1 MKKCLFI
8 LLILFLSVSAYA
20 GHIAGGEIFYRYI
33 GPTPGNPNSSR
44 YLITVRLFRECN
56 PPPNQNTSIGT
67 ADMPTSVPIAIYNNT
82 SPSTVVSG
90 SITVPRKT
98 NDSLKLNNPDPCII
112 LPSGSNICYIV
123 GTYEQVQDLPN
134 TANGYVVAFQTCCRT
149 YNVANVQTFP
159 IVDAN
164 GVVTSG
170 EGATYTCEIPGSNR
184 SATTNSS
191 AVFALKDTTLIC
203 NFSPFNLDFSATDP
217 DADSLSYSL
226 CSAFDRGNTINS
238 SFPAA
243 GYSLP
248 PYNNI
253 TYTTGFS
260 GSQPLGAEVSIN
272 PVTGIISGIAPAEGR
287 YVVSVCIAEWK
298 NGQVIRQH
306 RKDFTLIV
314 KNCNRVG
321 AALKP
326 SYITC
331 DGYTLS
337 FENQSTNPSIS
348 AYLWDFGDK
357 NAPNPT
363 STQPTP
369 THTYTDTGT
378 YTVKLTVQNTVGCK
392 DSATAPAKVYPGFT
406 TDFTV
411 EATCVLNPY
420 VFKDATVTQYGV
432 VDSWRWDFGDNTTTA
447 DTARARDSAWKYTG
461 PQTVQVRL
469 ITTNSKGC
477 TDSIT
482 KPVTILDKPQLSLPF
497 RDTLICSIDTLA
509 LRVNISSGSANW
521 TVQPGPNQS
530 RIVNQG
536 STSPLVYPTDT
547 TKYYV
552 VANDNGCINTD
563 SVTVNV
569 LQFISVDV
577 RDTGICRT
585 DTFRLQ
591 PVSHALS
598 YQWTASTGETIQ
610 GIRSPLVRPLVNTQ
624 YNVVANLGKC
634 EAKDSMQVTVA
645 PYPLAAAGQD
655 QIICYGT
662 RVQLAGTITGS
673 SFNWSPTISLVNQN
687 TLTPTAGP
695 THTTTYILTA
705 TNTAGCLKPKSDTVV
720 VTVIPPITAYAGRD
734 TTIAAGQPLQL
745 EATGGTGYVWT
756 PTTGL
761 NNPNIYNPI
770 ATLDDKTD
778 SITYTVRVSEGSCFA
793 DDQVVVRVFKT
804 GADILV
810 PSGFTPNGDGR
821 NDDIRPFTVG
831 ISQLTYFSIYNR
843 WGQLIFTTSQIGKT
857 WDGNFNGV
865 KQPPG
870 TYVYQAL
877 GIDFAGNSIYRKGTI
892 VLIR

>member
-1 MKKCLFI
+1 MKKSLFI
-8 LLILFLSVSAYA
+8 IFMLFQSVCSYASHITGGEMYYTYMGPSPLNAAKLRYKITLVLYKDTTVTGANVASLGSSMYFSIFRGDNNQHVEDKTALLVKYEYLNLTTYDPCLSSKPRVSYSVATYETFFDVDPLAAGYYA
-20 GHIAGGEIFYRYI
+20 ANSQCCRIAGVF
-33 GPTPGNPNSSR
+33 NM
-44 YLITVRLFRECN
+44 V
-56 PPPNQNTSIGT
+56 
-67 ADMPTSVPIAIYNNT
+67 
-82 SPSTVVSG
+82 ST
-90 SITVPRKT
+90 
-98 NDSLKLNNPDPCII
+98 
-112 LPSGSNICYIV
+112 
-123 GTYEQVQDLPN
+123 QV
-134 TANGYVVAFQTCCRT
+134 
-149 YNVANVQTFP
+149 
-159 IVDAN
+159 
-164 GVVTSG
+164 
-170 EGATYTCEIPGSNR
+170 GATYWVKIPGLTEN
-184 SATTNSS
+184 
-191 AVFALKDTTLIC
+191 VFAPNNSNAFFNKKDTILVC
-203 NFSPFNLDFSATDP
+203 KSSPVNIDFSATDP
-217 DADSLSYSL
+217 DGDILRYRFVNGYIGAASGPTQAQITPITANSPVYQSV
-226 CSAFDRGNTINS
+226 TYINS
-238 SFPAA
+238 
-243 GYSLP
+243 
-248 PYNNI
+248 
-253 TYTTGFS
+253 FS
-260 GSQPLGAEVSIN
+260 GVQPLGPSVVIDSI
-272 PVTGIISGIAPAEGR
+272 TGMVSGIAPDNTGIYLIAVLAEEYR
-287 YVVSVCIAEWK
+287 
-298 NGQVIRQH
+298 NGIKISEH
-306 RKDFTLIV
+306 RKEFQV
-314 KNCNRVG
+314 KIENCSITS
-321 AALKP
+321 AELKP

-331 DGYTLS
+331 NGYTLA
-337 FENQSTNPSIS
+337 FENQSGSSDIVS
-348 AYLWDFGDK
+348 YLWDFGEK
-357 NAPNPT
+357 NVANPT

-369 THTYTDTGT
+369 THTYSDTGI
-378 YTVKLTVQNTVGCK
+378 YNLKLKVTSSGGCQ
-392 DSATAPAKVYPGFT
+392 DSTTAPVSIFPGFVP
-406 TDFTV
+406 DFTV
-411 EATCVLNPY
+411 QGSCFLNAY
-420 VFKDATVTQYGV
+420 QFKDATTSPYGAV
-432 VDSWRWDFGDNTTTA
+432 NNWRWDFGDTGTAA
-447 DTARARDSAWKYTG
+447 DTARSKDSAWTYAS
-461 PQTVQVRL
+461 PQTVNVTL
-469 ITTNSKGC
+469 ISSDSRGC
-477 TDSIT
+477 IDTIT
-482 KPVTILDKPQLSLPF
+482 KPITILDRPQLNLPF
-497 RDTLICSIDTLA
+497 RDTLICSVDTLA
-509 LRVNISSGSANW
+509 LRVNIGSGTANW
-521 TVQPGPNQS
+521 TVQSGPNQS
-530 RIVNQG
+530 RIVNPA
-536 STSPLVYPTDT
+536 STSPLVFPRDT
-547 TKYYV
+547 TKYYIT
-552 VANDNGCINTD
+552 ANENGCINTD

-569 LQFISVDV
+569 LQFISVDL

-673 SFNWSPTISLVNQN
+673 SFNWSPTSSLVNQN

-695 THTTTYILTA
+695 TRTTTYILTA
-705 TNTAGCLKPKSDTVV
+705 TNTAGCLKPKSDTIV

-745 EATGGTGYVWT
+745 EASGGTGYVWT

-821 NDDIRPFTVG
+821 NDDIKPFTVG

-877 GIDFAGNSIYRKGTI
+877 GIDFAGNSIYRKGTV